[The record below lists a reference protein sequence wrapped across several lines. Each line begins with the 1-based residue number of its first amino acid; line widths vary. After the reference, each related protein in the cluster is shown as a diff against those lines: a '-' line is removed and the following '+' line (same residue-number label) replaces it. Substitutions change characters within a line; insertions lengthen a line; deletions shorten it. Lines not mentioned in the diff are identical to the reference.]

1 MLRRLFFPLKTNIVI
16 MLLSF
21 FALSPFC
28 FLEIAKGAVKGGFEK
43 EYSEASYNCAFDE
56 EGTYLNSYNDIETKL
71 DESVNSIKKL
81 SKKDYLKTDYIVS
94 GSILAKSSSGRDFM
108 CGFYYSPSLD
118 AFKQYAGIGEYIN
131 AILAPKN
138 NYFAAMP
145 KAFAYSNGFDAGLPI
160 TLSNYNDSTKT
171 AEIVFDYFYE
181 TKVSQSTSD
190 IIVCDDRLDENIF
203 NTLIGARIFYVHYYS
218 SKVNSSI
225 VQEASTKTYTKIE
238 CKDYKVEAK
247 YMPYRVLFDQG
258 RIVVAAVSVTTFLIL
273 FCAFLRKEDKLQ
285 QIEKIQRCYYESKTK
300 NFFIHLLSDALL
312 LIISQTLVLLT
323 FVAAYGISYINGIT
337 LNISISFLYLFVV
350 QAVTVLIESTISYFV
365 GTKKPISNW
374 FASETK

>member
-28 FLEIAKGAVKGGFEK
+28 FLEIAKGAAKGGFEK

-94 GSILAKSSSGRDFM
+94 GSLLAKSNSGRDFM

-138 NYFAAMP
+138 DYFASMS

-171 AEIVFDYFYE
+171 AEIAFDYFYE
-181 TKVSQSTSD
+181 TKANQSTSD
-190 IIVCDDRLDENIF
+190 IIVCGDRLDENIF

-218 SKVNSSI
+218 SKVNSSM

-285 QIEKIQRCYYESKTK
+285 QIEKIERCYYESKTK
-300 NFFIHLLSDALL
+300 NFFIHLLSDVLL
-312 LIISQTLVLLT
+312 LIISQTLVLLA

-350 QAVTVLIESTISYFV
+350 QAVTVLIESAISYFV
-365 GTKKPISNW
+365 GTKRPING
-374 FASETK
+374 